1 MRRALATFVAL
12 GALVLGLSAC
22 GNSLALTHSETP
34 CITPGQTVSLTTEA
48 APGTQLSYQVQDDFA
63 GEISPGIA
71 PVTIGSSGK
80 IRVSWT
86 SPSHLATTTI
96 HFLLTARNG
105 DQRTNRDVHVVVGGN
120 GRSC

>member
-1 MRRALATFVAL
+1 MRRAILTLAALSAL
-12 GALVLGLSAC
+12 GLGGC

-48 APGTQLSYQVQDDFA
+48 PPGTQLSYQVQDDFA
-63 GEISPGIA
+63 GDMTPAIS

-80 IRVSWT
+80 VTVTWT
-86 SPSHLATTTI
+86 SPSQLATTTI
-96 HFLLTARNG
+96 HFLLSARNG
-105 DQRTNRDVHVVVGGN
+105 DQRANRDIHVVVGGN